1 MAKGRG
7 DRKPVRRLIPFDRLE
22 KKSEGEG
29 TSVWEGKKGTYVF
42 QDTGLIAERKPIRK
56 VYLERAYLTGLF
68 RSRKV
73 GEYTGDLK
81 GPEGKTYLLFR
92 VVSPQVVEVFQKG

>member
-7 DRKPVRRLIPFDRLE
+7 DRGAVRRLIPFDRLE

-29 TSVWEGKKGTYVF
+29 TSIWEGGRGTYVF
-42 QDTGLIAERKPIRK
+42 QDTGLIAERKPIRR

-68 RSRKV
+68 RSRRV

-92 VVSPQVVEVFQKG
+92 VVSPQVVEVFQRG